1 MILAL
6 LLALQGPLAARADTV
21 KTTHDA
27 IRYDILIAVSD
38 TGAHIVGEVET
49 IWVLG
54 SDAPVVVPLDSAMR
68 VVRVLIDGREN
79 TRVHRTSYGRQDNI
93 VYIPH
98 DKKAGDTLT
107 TRIRYHG
114 VARDGLV
121 VKVDSTGNR
130 TFFADNWPDRAHLW
144 LPVQDHPSDKA
155 AVNFRVEVPLDLEVI
170 ANGTLV
176 KVDTLAR
183 NRAAWQ
189 YRLATRIPPSNF
201 VFGAAQMSVTPLT
214 PASCSAPC
222 VPQTAWSY
230 AKDSAYA
237 AQAFSVAPAIVEYFS
252 QMVGPFPYPSLAHV
266 QTSTRFGGME
276 NATAI
281 FYAAQLY
288 PAKAVGEEL
297 IAHETAHQWFGDAVT
312 EADWHH
318 LWLSEGFAT
327 YLAALWVGH
336 VHGDSAFQAKMQQH
350 ANAVFGKK
358 GKDGVFVK
366 NPVTETPIVDTTATD
381 LMGLLSTNNY
391 PKGAWVL
398 NELRGIVGDSSF
410 FKGLQLYY
418 SRYRN
423 GIALSSD
430 FEKVMQETSGQ
441 DLDWFFT
448 QALMLPGYP
457 MLTVRWTPKGSA
469 VELEILQV
477 QPPAWGLR
485 RLPKLEI
492 AVDGKIV
499 TVDASD
505 AATRV
510 TVPVSKAPTT
520 VVVDPNHKWLL
531 QAKVEHA
538 P

>member
-1 MILAL
+1 MILPL
-6 LLALQGPLAARADTV
+6 LLALQGSLAARADTV
-21 KTTHDA
+21 KTVHDA
-27 IRYDILIAVSD
+27 IRYDITIAVSD

-49 IWVLG
+49 VWLLG

-68 VVRVLIDGREN
+68 VVRVLIDGKEN
-79 TRVHRTSYGRQDNI
+79 TRVHRTAYGRQDNI
-93 VYIPH
+93 IYIPH
-98 DKKAGDTLT
+98 DKQAGDTLR

-121 VKVDSTGNR
+121 VRTDSSGNR

-155 AVNFRVEVPLDLEVI
+155 EVNFRVEVPLDLEVV

-189 YRLATRIPPSNF
+189 YRLETRIPPSNF
-201 VFGAAQMSVTPLT
+201 VFGAARMAVTPLT

-230 AKDSAYA
+230 PKDSAYA

-252 QMVGPFPYPSLAHV
+252 QMIGPFPYPSLAHV
-266 QTSTRFGGME
+266 ETSTRFGGME

-288 PAKAVGEEL
+288 PAKQVGEEI

-327 YLAALWVGH
+327 YLAALWLGH
-336 VHGDSAFQAKMQQH
+336 VHGDSAFQARMQQH
-350 ANAVFGKK
+350 ANAVFGKR

-366 NPVTETPIVDTTATD
+366 NLVTETPIVDTTATD

-398 NELRGIVGDSSF
+398 NELRGIVGDSAF
-410 FKGLQLYY
+410 FKGMQLYY
-418 SRYRN
+418 SRFQN
-423 GIALSSD
+423 GTALSAD
-430 FEKVMQETSGQ
+430 FARVIEETSGQ
-441 DLDWFFT
+441 QLGWFFT

-457 MLTVRWTPKGSA
+457 MLTVRWTPKGGA
-469 VELEILQV
+469 VDLEIAQV

-485 RLPKLEI
+485 RLPKLELD
-492 AVDGKIV
+492 VGGKLV
-499 TVDASD
+499 TVDASG
-505 AATRV
+505 ATTRF
-510 TVPVSKAPTT
+510 TVPVSQVPAT
-520 VVVDPNHKWLL
+520 VVVDPSHKWLL
-531 QAKVEHA
+531 QAKVERA

>member
-6 LLALQGPLAARADTV
+6 LVALQGPLSVRADTV

-49 IWVLG
+49 LWVLG

-79 TRVHRTSYGRQDNI
+79 TRVHRTAYGRQGNI

-98 DKKAGDTLT
+98 DKQAGDTLR

-114 VARDGLV
+114 VASDGLV
-121 VKVDSTGNR
+121 VRVDSSGNR

-155 AVNFRVEVPLDLEVI
+155 EVNFRVEVPLDLEVI

-183 NRAAWQ
+183 DRAAWQ
-189 YRLATRIPPSNF
+189 YRLETRIPPSNF
-201 VFGAAQMSVTPLT
+201 VFGAARMAVTRLT
-214 PASCSAPC
+214 PTSCSVPC

-230 AKDSAYA
+230 PPDSAYA
-237 AQAFSVAPAIVEYFS
+237 AEAFSVAPGIVEYFS
-252 QMVGPFPYPSLAHV
+252 RIVGPFPYSSLAHV
-266 QTSTRFGGME
+266 ETSTRFGGME

-281 FYAAQLY
+281 FYAAQMY
-288 PAKAVGEEL
+288 RARNVGEET

-327 YLAALWVGH
+327 YLAALWLGH
-336 VHGDSAFQAKMQQH
+336 VHGDSAFQAKMQHH
-350 ANAVFGKK
+350 AQAVFYQK
-358 GKDGVFVK
+358 GKDGVKVN

-391 PKGAWVL
+391 PKGAWVS
-398 NELRGIVGDSSF
+398 ERVARPRRRF
-410 FKGLQLYY
+410 RVLQGASAVLQPL
-418 SRYRN
+418 SRRD
-423 GIALSSD
+423 ALSSD
-430 FEKVMQETSGQ
+430 FEKVMEEVSGQ

-457 MLTVRWTPKGSA
+457 MLTVRWRPNGTA
-469 VELEILQV
+469 VDLEILQA

-492 AVDGKIV
+492 DVGDKVV
-499 TVDASD
+499 TVDASG
-505 AATRV
+505 ASTRV
-510 TVPVSKAPTT
+510 TVPATQAPTS
-520 VVVDPNHKWLL
+520 VIVDPNHKWLL
-531 QAKVEHA
+531 QAKVERA